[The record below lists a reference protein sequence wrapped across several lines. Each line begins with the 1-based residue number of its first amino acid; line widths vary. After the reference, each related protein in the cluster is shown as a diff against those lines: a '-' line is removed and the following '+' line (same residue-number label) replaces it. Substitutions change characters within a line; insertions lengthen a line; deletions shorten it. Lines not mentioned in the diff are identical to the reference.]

1 MISGTIYCG
10 QSLGQTAVYPRE
22 LKERRKPDGKSL
34 FRDNFTGS
42 DEKGGVPLC
51 AGWQEASTKP
61 IKYSQ
66 KQKDL
71 GVDRVAP
78 DKLQPFTASTPIK
91 ERICL

>member
-1 MISGTIYCG
+1 MVSWTNCGLSKRAKRTTGTG
-10 QSLGQTAVYPRE
+10 
-22 LKERRKPDGKSL
+22 LKSTIP
-34 FRDNFTGS
+34 GS
-42 DEKGGVPLC
+42 SHGSIQKRGVPLC
-51 AGWQEASTKP
+51 TGRPSGRTKP
-61 IKYSQ
+61 PKYSQ

>member
-1 MISGTIYCG
+1 MGE
-10 QSLGQTAVYPRE
+10 TAVYPRE
-22 LKERRKPDGKSL
+22 LKERRKPDGKAP
-34 FRDNFTGS
+34 FRDHSRARMG
-42 DEKGGVPLC
+42 KMGVPLC
-51 AGWQEASTKP
+51 AGWPQAPTKP
-61 IKYSQ
+61 PKYSQ

>member
-1 MISGTIYCG
+1 MGE
-10 QSLGQTAVYPRE
+10 TAVYPRE
-22 LKERRKPDGKSL
+22 LKGKL
-34 FRDNFTGS
+34 ELEGKAPFQDHFTGS
-42 DEKGGVPLC
+42 NGKRGVPLC
-51 AGWQEASTKP
+51 TGRPDGRTKP
-61 IKYSQ
+61 PKYSQ